1 MNINFFNE
9 DVSVKISQKNLKK
22 WIRFTIEKEGFICGN
37 LSFVFCS
44 DEYLLK
50 INKEYLSHD
59 YYTDVV
65 TFDYVEDKK
74 ISGDIFISVDR
85 VMENA
90 DEYKVSF
97 KDELDRVII
106 HGVLH
111 LLGFKDKSQSLKKKM
126 TEKED
131 EYLSVIS
138 KF

>member
-1 MNINFFNE
+1 VNINFFNE